1 MLLELK
7 KVFLNEGESLHFSY
21 EMDMSGVSFAGATPF
36 ASPVEVEGRVE
47 NHLGI
52 VELRAEVSFRYSA
65 PCDRCAAETGRSFRF
80 VFVHPVVT
88 ELKDDG
94 DDEAVQA
101 ENYAVDLDGLLRDDV
116 LLELPTKYLC
126 REDCRGLCPEC
137 GKNLNEGPC
146 NCTVRQADPRLEVLK
161 KLID

>member
-1 MLLELK
+1 MK
-7 KVFLNEGESLHFSY
+7 ASRSPFSY

-47 NHLGI
+47 DHLGDRGA
-52 VELRAEVSFRYSA
+52 EAEVPSVTARRVTA
-65 PCDRCAAETGRSFRF
+65 VRRETRRSFRF
-80 VFVHPVVT
+80 VFVHPLVT
-88 ELKDDG
+88 VKDDG

-126 REDCRGLCPEC
+126 REDCRGLCRN
-137 GKNLNEGPC
+137 GKKP
-146 NCTVRQADPRLEVLK
+146 Q
-161 KLID
+161 